1 MGLLGWVGLAQRRYR
16 AALNIFRNKMFPRNL
31 SVHRTKRNRFRRT
44 DDWAI
49 NSAESLIRFHSKIIP
64 YAWFENKPSWDLIDF
79 GFLVG
84 ESELW
89 YLKNRCRCWFWNRIG
104 YRDAKLSRVRFDQR
118 TTYWL
123 FRLWVWTRIKIVG
136 HRSNIEKLDSD
147 TARPATVERLINMS
161 FRRDL

>member
-1 MGLLGWVGLAQRRYR
+1 MGQMGWVGLAQTRYR

-118 TTYWL
+118 TTYWVFL
-123 FRLWVWTRIKIVG
+123 LRVRIRIKIVE
-136 HRSNIEKLDSD
+136 HRSKFEELDSGSD
-147 TARPATVERLINMS
+147 QITVVEGLI
-161 FRRDL
+161 